1 MAHEAFLMELEFG
14 IKHLP
19 PTIPEEEQ
27 TRIQQRFEELK
38 VLGDQVTEE
47 AIKEAM
53 IEIGKIEWPYRLAYK
68 DMVMMCC
75 SHTQHDLFLKALSP
89 ATRKKVMD
97 MGGNDIT
104 VPELI
109 HSSLFE
115 EKFSPEE
122 KYEVQESALSARLQ
136 MHDYMEEQIKNRPN
150 DYAKS
155 LEKARA
161 QQAKIDEAIE
171 QLRALAKVDLHWQPE
186 IEGKIDQL
194 CMGWSI
200 SEPDVSVEDVLHEVE
215 YWKGTLAASEEEEGS
230 DASDV

>member
-1 MAHEAFLMELEFG
+1 MPHDAFLMELEFG

-27 TRIQQRFEELK
+27 RRIQARFEELK
-38 VLGDQVTEE
+38 SLKDQLTEE
-47 AIKEAM
+47 AIRDAM

-75 SHTQHDLFLKALSP
+75 SHTQHDLFLKALGT

-97 MGGNDIT
+97 AGGNDIT
-104 VPELI
+104 VPELV

-115 EKFSPEE
+115 EKFTPEE
-122 KYEVQESALSARLQ
+122 KYEVQESALAARLQ
-136 MHDYMEEQIKNRPN
+136 MHDYMEDQIKNRPN
-150 DYAKS
+150 DYAKA

-161 QQAKIDEAIE
+161 QQKQIEEAIE
-171 QLRALAKVDLHWQPE
+171 QLQQLAKVDLHWQPE
-186 IEGKIDQL
+186 IEGKIEQF

-200 SEPDVSVEDVLHEVE
+200 AEPDVSVEDVLHEVE

-230 DASDV
+230 VVE